1 MHVISRD
8 EAEPLLDWVEL
19 SEELRAGHEMPQA
32 RIDDMLLTI
41 GSDTI
46 HSRMAIIDGIGIA
59 SKTATI
65 FPGNAEAGL
74 PTINGAMVLYSG
86 ETGIPEALLDF
97 RLVTKWK
104 TAADSL
110 LGARLLARPESRRI
124 LIVGAGTVA
133 RSLVEAYSS
142 VFKHARF
149 RIWNRTPA
157 NAEKLVA
164 EMSAEYRLETAA
176 DLAEAAGR
184 ADVIACATMSP
195 DPVIKGEWLV
205 PGTHVDLV
213 GAYRP
218 DMREVDDTALLRSR
232 IFVDSRE
239 TAVEDIGELA
249 QPIESGV
256 LDRSSV
262 IADYYDIA
270 SGSFSRQAD
279 DEITLFKNG
288 GGAHL
293 DLMTARYIFR
303 CWQQR

>member
-1 MHVISRD
+1 MLVISRD

-19 SEELRAGHEMPQA
+19 SEELRAGHEMPKA
-32 RIDDMLLTI
+32 RIDDMLLTR
-41 GSDTI
+41 GSDTV

-59 SKTATI
+59 AKTATI
-65 FPGNAEAGL
+65 FPGNARAGL
-74 PTINGAMVLYSG
+74 PTINGAMVLYSS
-86 ETGIPEALLDF
+86 ETGIPEALIDF

-142 VFKHARF
+142 AFADARF
-149 RIWNRTPA
+149 RIWNRTQA
-157 NAEKLVA
+157 NAERMVA
-164 EMSAEYRLETAA
+164 EMSPGYRLETAL

-184 ADVIACATMSP
+184 ADVIACATMSS

-249 QPIESGV
+249 QPIERGV
-256 LDRSSV
+256 LDGNSV

-270 SGSFSRQAD
+270 RGSFSRLAD
-279 DEITLFKNG
+279 NEITLFKNG

-293 DLMTARYIFR
+293 DLMTARYILR
-303 CWQQR
+303 CWQRR